1 MVSLKIGIPKSLNR
15 VIFVK
20 YTPSMRI
27 LLSAL
32 LSLVVFSGTFAQY
45 NDIPYRQ
52 RTNALYWKNR
62 PPYLGYWQQDVYY
75 KLKANVDDATDII
88 DGTEE
93 LIYWNNSPD
102 TLTFVY
108 FHLYQNAF
116 QPGSYTDD
124 LHKNNDFPI
133 KYGKYEAQ
141 GLGTTVDNIIVDGQ
155 PAKFEMDNTVMK
167 VWLTKPLRPGY
178 ATKISMNFK
187 TYFDNGSIRRRMK
200 TYSQF
205 GYKHYDGVHWYPRI
219 AVYDRKFGWETD
231 QHLTREFYGD
241 YGVYDVEITLPNN
254 YIMDAT
260 GVMTNEQEML
270 PPALRQQL
278 DISNFAKKPWESAP
292 SEIIKRD
299 GTTKTW
305 KFHAENV
312 HDFAWTADP
321 TYRIGE
327 VSWNGIRCIALCS
340 EQHCSGW
347 QDAAAFTAKVIETY
361 STDFGMYIYP
371 KMIVADARDGMEYP
385 MLTLDGGRA
394 PDYYDLIAHEVG
406 HNWFFGMVGSNETYR
421 ALLDEGFT
429 QFLTAWSY
437 EKIKGDT
444 KVRWAY
450 RSNYAEKF
458 REPEE
463 VRMGEAYNGYI
474 YPAASMDETVIDNH
488 SDHFGGA
495 LRHGG
500 GYGQVYSKTATM
512 LYNLQYVLGDSL
524 FLAAMHN
531 YFDQYKVCHPY
542 VEDFRNS
549 VIQFTH
555 VDLNWFF
562 DQWLTTAHTI
572 DYKVAGI
579 HKGDSTDQYEI
590 TFKRKGRMQ
599 MPIDFTVYG
608 NDGRKYNYYIPNT
621 WFEKETDAKVLPRWI
636 GWDNIQKTYTA
647 TVTCPTGVKNV
658 RIDTT
663 YRLADVNLLDN
674 SKKLPYTFSFD
685 SKIYN
690 PPSWKNYRILG
701 RPDIWYNG
709 YDGFKGGFYIG
720 GVYMNGFHQLD
731 ISAHINTGILQSGL
745 PPEAHLNK
753 YDQFDASVSYRT
765 PTNKLVKNSSL
776 SLQGRHLDGLDLA
789 SGTFDVWDRQQRNRF
804 WVQYKMMY
812 RADTADIF
820 YLLHQND
827 WDPGKF
833 NNTVTVGYEHPY
845 YYMKGKGVGNIN
857 MQMRTSA
864 IGSDYNYQSLSLNVT
879 NKNDLGKIN
888 INTRTYMQVGTGDNW
903 AKESMLFASG
913 ANPEQMMENKYTR
926 SQGIIPVEWGGF
938 GADIK
943 HFQTGGG
950 LNLRGYAG
958 YQLPTLDWYGNV
970 RTTYKGTSGM
980 ATNVEIEFQELFRFI
995 GRSMPRVNS
1004 VIGVATY
1011 AFGDAGVINY
1021 NDSDEP
1027 LAFGA
1032 LRADAGLG
1040 MALTVKRFP
1049 PLQTCKPLTI
1059 RFDVP
1064 LFINRAPYNSPQN
1077 VAFRWVIGI
1086 NRAF

>member
-1 MVSLKIGIPKSLNR
+1 
-15 VIFVK
+15 
-20 YTPSMRI
+20 MRI
-27 LLSAL
+27 LLFAVL
-32 LSLVVFSGTFAQY
+32 TLGIFSGASAQY
-45 NDIPYRQ
+45 NDIPYRA
-52 RTNALYWKNR
+52 RNNPMYWKNH

-93 LIYWNNSPD
+93 LLYWNNSPD

-124 LHKNNDFPI
+124 LHQNNNFPVV
-133 KYGKYEAQ
+133 YGKYEKQ
-141 GLGTTVDNIIVDGQ
+141 GLGTTVENIMVDGQ
-155 PAKFEMDNTVMK
+155 PAKFEIDNTVMK
-167 VWLTKPLRPGY
+167 VWLTKPLRPGF

-187 TYFDNGSIRRRMK
+187 TYFDNGGSIRRRMK
-200 TYSQF
+200 MYSQF

-241 YGVYDVEITLPNN
+241 FGVFDVELTFPNN
-254 YIMDAT
+254 YICDAT

-292 SEIIKRD
+292 SEIIKKD

-327 VSWNGIRCIALCS
+327 VSWNGIRCIALCN

-347 QDAAAFTAKVIETY
+347 QDAAAFTAKVIEVY

-429 QFLTAWSY
+429 QFLTSWSY

-444 KVRWAY
+444 KIRWQY
-450 RSNYAEKF
+450 KSDYAEKF

-474 YPAASMDETVIDNH
+474 YPAASQDETVIDNH

-524 FLAAMHN
+524 FIAAMHN
-531 YFDQYKVCHPY
+531 YFDQWKVCHPY

-562 DQWLTTAHTI
+562 DQWLTTSETI
-572 DYKVAGI
+572 DYKVGCVQ
-579 HKGDSTDQYEI
+579 KGDSTGTYDI
-590 TFKRKGRMQ
+590 TFKRKGKMQ

-608 NDGRKYNYYIPNT
+608 NDGKAQNYYIPNT

-636 GWDNIQKTYTA
+636 GWDNIRKEYVA
-647 TVTCPTGVKNV
+647 TVTCPSGIKNV
-658 RIDTT
+658 VIDTT
-663 YRLADVNLLDN
+663 YRLADVNLLN
-674 SKKLPYTFSFD
+674 SSKKTPITVGFD

-690 PPSWKNYRILG
+690 PPSWKEYKMLA
-701 RPDIWYNG
+701 RPDIWYNS
-709 YDGFKGGFYIG
+709 YDGIKAGFYLG
-720 GVYMNGFHQLD
+720 GVYMNGFHKFDL
-731 ISAHINTGILQSGL
+731 AGHFNTGALQSQL
-745 PPEAHLNK
+745 PSDSAFNEF
-753 YDQFDASVSYRT
+753 DQFDISFTYTT
-765 PTNKLVKNSSL
+765 PTNKLVKNSAL
-776 SLQGRHLDGLDLA
+776 ALTARHLDGLDLA
-789 SGTFDVWDRQQRNRF
+789 AGTFEVWDKKQHNRF
-804 WVQYKMMY
+804 WAQYKMMY
-812 RADTADIF
+812 RADTSDLT
-820 YLLHQND
+820 YLVNPEEWQ
-827 WDPGKF
+827 PGKF
-833 NNTVTVGYEHPY
+833 NNFVTFGYDHPY
-845 YYMKGKGVGNIN
+845 TYMKGKGVGHIGL
-857 MQMRTSA
+857 QLRSTA
-864 IGSDYNYQSLSLNVT
+864 LGSDYNYQYFQMNVV
-879 NKNDLGKIN
+879 NRNDLGKIN
-888 INTRTYMQVGTGDNW
+888 VNTRTFFQIGGGNNW
-903 AKESMLFASG
+903 ADESMLYVSG
-913 ANPEQMMENKYTR
+913 ANPEQLMENKYTR
-926 SQGIIPVEWGGF
+926 SIGLFPTEWGGY
-938 GADIK
+938 GNDIN
-943 HFQTGGG
+943 HFHAGGG
-950 LNLRGYAG
+950 LNLRGYTG
-958 YQLPTLDWYGNV
+958 YLAPQLDWYEDI
-970 RTTYKGTSGM
+970 RTTYKGTTGYAFNM
-980 ATNVEIEFQELFRFI
+980 EVEFQEMFRFI
-995 GRSMPRVNS
+995 GRKLPRISS
-1004 VIGVATY
+1004 VIGLQTY
-1011 AFGDAGVINY
+1011 AFGDIGSINFNY
-1021 NDSDEP
+1021 VNESLAMSDI
-1027 LAFGA
+1027 
-1032 LRADAGLG
+1032 RMDAGLG
-1040 MALTVKRFP
+1040 CALTIKRFP

-1064 LFINRAPYNSPQN
+1064 LFINKAPYTSPDN